1 MKQTIGSS
9 LKLNEFDEDDLGSSK
24 GELPFCV
31 NSTVSN
37 EIIIPIDEVV
47 QEASYYRNV
56 AHAVSS
62 ATGDDVVRY
71 RINSP
76 GGRLDGLIAL
86 LHATVGTQATVVA
99 EIVGECHSA
108 ASILALHCDEIFV
121 GPYASMLC
129 HSVRYG
135 YAGKCAD
142 VEAYVKH
149 TTKTTEK
156 LMRETYTGFLSE
168 EEIDDLLK
176 GRELYLDSAE
186 IIERLKLREELFNQL
201 EEDNSLD

>member
-62 ATGDDVVRY
+62 ATGDDVVKY

-135 YAGKCAD
+135 YVGKSAD
-142 VEAYVKH
+142 VEAHVKH
-149 TTKTTEK
+149 ASKTTEK
-156 LMRETYTGFLSE
+156 LMRETYIGFLSE
-168 EEIDDLLK
+168 EEIEDLLK
-176 GRELYLDSAE
+176 GRELYLDSTE
-186 IIERLKLREELFNQL
+186 IIERLKDREGLFNSL
-201 EEDNSLD
+201 ENDLD

>member
-9 LKLNEFDEDDLGSSK
+9 LKLNVFDEDDLGSSK

-62 ATGDDVVRY
+62 ATGDDVVKY

-108 ASILALHCDEIFV
+108 ASILALHCDEILV

-135 YAGKCAD
+135 YVGKGAD
-142 VEAYVKH
+142 VEAHVKH
-149 TTKTTEK
+149 ASKTTEK

-168 EEIDDLLK
+168 EEIEDLLK
-176 GRELYLDSAE
+176 GRELYLDASE
-186 IIERLKLREELFNQL
+186 IIERLKAREEFFNRL
-201 EEDNSLD
+201 ENDLD

>member
-1 MKQTIGSS
+1 MKQTIGSP

-62 ATGDDVVRY
+62 ATGDDVVKY

-108 ASILALHCDEIFV
+108 ASILALHCDEILV

-135 YAGKCAD
+135 YVGKGAD
-142 VEAYVKH
+142 VEAHVKH
-149 TTKTTEK
+149 ASKTTEK

-168 EEIDDLLK
+168 EEIEDLLK
-176 GRELYLDSAE
+176 GRELYLDASE
-186 IIERLKLREELFNQL
+186 IIERLKAREEFFNRL
-201 EEDNSLD
+201 ENDLD

>member
-62 ATGDDVVRY
+62 ATGDDVVKY

-108 ASILALHCDEIFV
+108 ASILALHCDEILV

-135 YAGKCAD
+135 YVGKGAD
-142 VEAYVKH
+142 VEAHVKH
-149 TTKTTEK
+149 ASKTTEK

-168 EEIDDLLK
+168 EEIEDLLK
-176 GRELYLDSAE
+176 GRELYLDASE
-186 IIERLKLREELFNQL
+186 IIERLKAREEFFNRL
-201 EEDNSLD
+201 ENDLD